1 MSAASIAT
9 SVLNVASDPCLYT
22 VADQLNQLHESEV
35 EAAGPDAT
43 VPETLGIGLCKVVGP
58 LKVVIWAKKNPWIFA
73 VAAGG
78 IVATIFTAGYRYGQ
92 RKR

>member
-1 MSAASIAT
+1 MSAS
-9 SVLNVASDPCLYT
+9 SVAMAALNVATDPCLG
-22 VADQLNQLHESEV
+22 VIADQLNQLHESEV

-43 VPETLGIGLCKVVGP
+43 VPETLGIGLCKVVTP

-73 VAAGG
+73 VLAGG
-78 IVATIFTAGYRYGQ
+78 VVATIYTVGYRSGR